1 VTNMKKKKILIVED
15 ESSLGNALKEFLLAE
30 GFDVLSAGDGEVAI
44 KLAKSEQPDLI
55 SLDIILPKKDG
66 FEVLNELKADKK
78 TDKIP
83 IILLT
88 NLERT
93 EDIGRAF
100 DLGVNTYLVKS
111 NYNLK
116 EIAEKIKETLKL
128 Q

>member
-1 VTNMKKKKILIVED
+1 MTNMKKKKILIVED

>member
-1 VTNMKKKKILIVED
+1 MKKKKILIVED
-15 ESSLGNALKEFLLAE
+15 ENSIHNALKEFLLTE
-30 GFDVLSAGDGEVAI
+30 NFDVISAGDGELAV
-44 KLAKSEQPDLI
+44 KLAKSEKPDLI

-66 FEVLNELKADKK
+66 FEVLTELREDGR
-78 TDKIP
+78 TNKIP

-100 DLGVNTYLVKS
+100 DLGVSTYLVKS

-116 EIAEKIKETLKL
+116 EIADKIKETLKL
-128 Q
+128 K

>member
-1 VTNMKKKKILIVED
+1 MKKKKILIVED
-15 ESSLGNALKEFLLAE
+15 ENSLHNALKEFLLTE
-30 GFDVLSAGDGEVAI
+30 NFDVISAGDGEMAV
-44 KLAKSEQPDLI
+44 KLAKSEKPDLI

-66 FEVLNELKADKK
+66 FEVLTELREDER
-78 TDKIP
+78 TNKIP

-100 DLGVNTYLVKS
+100 DLGVSTYLVKS

-116 EIAEKIKETLKL
+116 EIADKIKETLKL
-128 Q
+128 K